1 MQDRPAPIEL
11 VKSVTNLLQNTILP
25 ALSGR
30 AAFEVRVAIN
40 ALDLVA
46 RQLAQ
51 VDDSHECELRRLEE
65 LLGRTGSLMELNAEL
80 CTRIANGAVDM
91 ANTGLVDHLWR
102 TTLEKLSVDQP
113 SYAAFRDELR
123 RDELQKDPL
132 QENAKG

>member
-11 VKSVTNLLQNTILP
+11 VKSVTNLLQSTILP

-30 AAFEVRVAIN
+30 AAFEIRVAIN

-46 RQLAQ
+46 RELAQ
-51 VDDSHECELRRLEE
+51 ADEGHANELHRLEN
-65 LLGRTGSLMELNAEL
+65 LLGQGGTVSDLNAEL
-80 CTRIANGAVDM
+80 CARIANGAIDM
-91 ANTGLVDHLWR
+91 TDAGLVDHLWK

-123 RDELQKDPL
+123 RDELKKDHLP
-132 QENAKG
+132 ENAKG